1 MELREIFPGLFIY
14 IGLGEMKISELLSE
28 FSSIWSFHVF
38 YNRCCTFLLFNF
50 YLLLVYLFLYS
61 LVSFRIL

>member
-38 YNRCCTFLLFNF
+38 CNRCCTFLLFNF